1 MNSNI
6 RPAKEPPMRNGEV
19 DPANRTEPLVKP
31 EITDQ
36 LLRLAGIK
44 EY

>member
-1 MNSNI
+1 
-6 RPAKEPPMRNGEV
+6 MRDGKV
-19 DPANRTEPLVKP
+19 CPANRTEPLIKP
-31 EITDQ
+31 EINDQ